1 MSFTNS
7 LPGGFLFMEL
17 DNNLE
22 VDLSFNLAS
31 LMIRRKMK
39 VILAVESGGDI

>member
-1 MSFTNS
+1 
-7 LPGGFLFMEL
+7 MEL

-39 VILAVESGGDI
+39 VILAVESGEYI